1 MEVAEIKNH
10 IQKRQFNKFYIFTG
24 PEWKVQ
30 RIYLEQMAAASGKDL
45 RYVDSIADI
54 YSKLKNTSFIS
65 KPYLY
70 VIRDDKEI
78 MQNEKLQAQLET
90 LLGQN
95 ILVLLLTAPDKRLKF
110 YKTYKDAIVEFGAL
124 KPAILKKYI
133 QNEIP
138 LSDKNCDKLMEVCE
152 YDYGRCLLEIYKLKQ
167 FIKGNRN
174 DDRDLHATPVER
186 YTDYCFRTLL
196 EGGAI
201 YQPPKDAIFD
211 FVDAILDGKVNLAF
225 DLYQQCL
232 AVGEVTMV
240 MVSVLYNNAKAVLQ
254 VQSCH
259 SSDIAKTTGLTNW
272 QITNAKK
279 HLNVFQ
285 SGELVRMIKLC
296 QQCQQSIVTGEM
308 DEEYVMEYILTNI
321 F

>member
-30 RIYLEQMAAASGKDL
+30 RIYLEQIAAASGKDL
-45 RYVDSIADI
+45 RYVDSITDI

-70 VIRDDKEI
+70 VVRDDKEI
-78 MQNEKLQAQLET
+78 MQNEKLQSQLET

-124 KPAILKKYI
+124 KPTILKKYI
-133 QNEIP
+133 QNKIS

-152 YDYGRCLLEIYKLKQ
+152 YDYGRCLLEIDKIISLVVSDVEGCYYDSDIAFEELLKR
-167 FIKGNRN
+167 G
-174 DDRDLHATPVER
+174 V
-186 YTDYCFRTLL
+186 
-196 EGGAI
+196 I

-211 FVDAILDGKVNLAF
+211 FVDAILDRKVNLAF
-225 DLYQQCL
+225 NLYQQCL
-232 AVGEVTMV
+232 AVGEATMV

-272 QITNAKK
+272 QIMNAKK
-279 HLNVFQ
+279 HLNKFS
-285 SGELVRMIKLC
+285 SGQLVTIIRLC
-296 QQCQQSIVTGEM
+296 QRCQQGIVTGEIE
-308 DEEYVMEYILTNI
+308 EEYVMEYILTEVL
-321 F
+321 